1 MTFFADHVEIL
12 SEFGKMVGIPDVAF
26 DQDGYCCLG
35 FDDVVLNIEH
45 NETFRHLLVFSE
57 VASLPAQPNKSLL
70 LLLLKLNYASL
81 VMGAGGI
88 SIDEHAGTIMFVER
102 IPLRGLDNVAFEAAM
117 RSIVDRVEAL
127 KTAMS
132 DPDFVSSNTTL
143 NASDLPPTFLLR
155 QC

>member
-1 MTFFADHVEIL
+1 MTFFADYVEIL
-12 SEFGKMVGIPDVAF
+12 SEFGKKVGISDVVF

-45 NETFRHLLVFSE
+45 DETLRHLLVFSE
-57 VASLPAQPNKSLL
+57 VTSLPAQPQKSLL

-81 VMGAGGI
+81 VMSTGGI
-88 SIDEHAGTIMFVER
+88 GIDEHAGRIMFVER
-102 IPLRGLDNVAFEAAM
+102 IPLRGLDGAAFEAAM
-117 RSIVDRVEAL
+117 SSIVDRVEAL

-132 DPDFVSSNTTL
+132 DPDFVSPNTTL
-143 NASDLPPTFLLR
+143 NASDLPSNFPLH